1 MEACFQPDLH
11 NHTTASDG
19 VLHPVQL
26 MQRAFD
32 HGVNLLAIT
41 DHDTVNGLDE
51 GAAAAEKLGIHFVR
65 GV

>member
-1 MEACFQPDLH
+1 MDFCYQPDLH

-19 VLHPVQL
+19 VLHPAQL
-26 MQRAFD
+26 IQRAFD

-41 DHDTVNGLDE
+41 DHDTVNGLEE
-51 GAAAAEKLGIHFVR
+51 GEAAAEKLGIRFVR